1 MQICDNMINS
11 NICLILK
18 NEIPDDVNDEATERN
33 HLECHYLESRT
44 YDHTYAITNNIITT
58 DNLNRRHLFRFRIN
72 LETTLFSAVLE
83 SLIYYSKIWSL
94 SKQK

>member
-33 HLECHYLESRT
+33 HLECHYSESRT